1 MENKVKGKYLPPH
14 KRLAQTDTQ
23 PSKFE
28 AFLNKKNTELA
39 DTPWGKRDKRTGLL
53 DSKVLED
60 TEILFKQVKDV
71 SEFDEDFPVDT
82 SEDFPEMSNFD
93 DCEVH
98 PCLLANIKRLKY
110 SKPTPIQK
118 FSIPVSLQRRDLMAC
133 AQTGSGKTAAYLFPI
148 VAKMLNDGPPTSSTN
163 IDYRSAN
170 PIGLVLA
177 PTRELGVQIYEEGL
191 KFTYRTGIKVV
202 VVYGGTDPKLQS
214 KELEKGADII
224 VATPGRLIDFTSR
237 GRIGLQNVKY
247 LVLDE
252 ADRMLDMGF
261 EPQIRLILEKLPEKR
276 ETGMFSATF
285 PQTIQY
291 LAAELMTKY
300 VFLSVGRVGST
311 TDNITQE
318 LFQVDEMEKNDL
330 LITKLKEI
338 QGLVVVFVET
348 KRNAEFLS
356 EFLKHLGFACTTMHG
371 NRTQQERERALNDFK
386 TGRFNVLVATDI
398 AARGLDVMNIGCVIN
413 YDMPSNIN
421 DYVHRIGRTGRI
433 GKKGLA
439 ISFIDEKCSHVVKDL
454 YSLLCE
460 TKQNIPEWFEDYFN
474 NQAFRKNRNKRGFR
488 HY

>member
-1 MENKVKGKYLPPH
+1 MDQKPKSKYIPPH
-14 KRLAQTDTQ
+14 KRVSQTDTQ

-28 AFLNKKNTELA
+28 AFLSKKSTEQA
-39 DTPWGKRDKRTGLL
+39 DTLWGKRDKRPGTLDQRILEETESLL
-53 DSKVLED
+53 
-60 TEILFKQVKDV
+60 KQQKDV
-71 SEFDEDFPVDT
+71 SEFDDDFPVDI
-82 SEDFPEMSNFD
+82 SEDFPEMLNFD
-93 DCEVH
+93 DCVVH
-98 PCLLANIKRLKY
+98 ESLLSNIKRLKY

-118 FSIPVSLQRRDLMAC
+118 FSIPVSLQRKDLMAC
-133 AQTGSGKTAAYLFPI
+133 AQTGSGKTAAYLFPM
-148 VAKMLNDGPPTSSTN
+148 VAKMLNDGPPPSTGH
-163 IDYRSAN
+163 DYRSAN
-170 PIGLVLA
+170 PVGLILA

-237 GRIGLQNVKY
+237 GRIGLHCVKY

-261 EPQIRLILEKLPEKR
+261 EPQIRMILEKLPESR

-285 PQTIQY
+285 PNSIQS
-291 LAAELMTKY
+291 LAAELMRTY

-311 TDNITQE
+311 TDNITQR
-318 LFQVDEMEKNDL
+318 LFQVEEMDKNDL
-330 LITKLKEI
+330 LIAQLRDIE
-338 QGLVVVFVET
+338 GLVVVFVET

-356 EFLKHLGFACTTMHG
+356 DFLKHLGFSCTTLHG
-371 NRTQQERERALNDFK
+371 NRSQPERERALQDFK
-386 TGRFNVLVATDI
+386 SGRFNVLVATDI

-413 YDMPSNIN
+413 YDMPNNIT

-433 GKKGLA
+433 GKKGIA
-439 ISFIDEKCSHVVKDL
+439 ISFIDEKSKPVIKDL

-460 TKQNIPEWFEDYFN
+460 TKQNIPDWFEDCFST
-474 NQAFRKNRNKRGFR
+474 QAFRRSKPRKGYGN
-488 HY
+488 Y